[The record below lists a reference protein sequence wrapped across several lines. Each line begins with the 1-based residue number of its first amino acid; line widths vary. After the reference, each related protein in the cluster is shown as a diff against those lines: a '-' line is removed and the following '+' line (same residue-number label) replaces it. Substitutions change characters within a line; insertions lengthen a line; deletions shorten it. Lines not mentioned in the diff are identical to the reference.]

1 MKKLLERFVMSEA
14 RPAPTPAVERP
25 PKVEEKVEGP
35 NGGEVMARGG
45 VVCAAGDKRG
55 EQGEEES
62 KSWLRYYG
70 SLIGALLYLSLSTRP
85 DITQAVVRL
94 SRHLKDPSLLHWTAA
109 KRVLRYAKGTASMGL
124 TFGGSASS
132 SQQVCLGPVYCDA
145 DWAQDP
151 ADRRSTTGYIT
162 KINGGTVSWAS
173 KKQTTIALS
182 SAEAEYMA
190 AGAAVQEILWLRT
203 LLSELGWRQEAAT
216 VLLCDNQA
224 AIALASDD
232 VHHARTKHIDVRHH
246 FIREHAAAGAVKLE
260 WVSTKEQQ
268 ADILTKPLHT
278 LPFTH
283 LRSQVMGRV

>member
-1 MKKLLERFVMSEA
+1 M
-14 RPAPTPAVERP
+14 
-25 PKVEEKVEGP
+25 
-35 NGGEVMARGG
+35 
-45 VVCAAGDKRG
+45 
-55 EQGEEES
+55 
-62 KSWLRYYG
+62 RYYG

-124 TFGGSASS
+124 TFGGSDTS
-132 SQQVCLGPVYCDA
+132 SQEVCLGPVFCDA

-151 ADRRSTTGYIT
+151 TIERRSTTGYIT

-182 SAEAEYMA
+182 SAEVEYMA
-190 AGAAVQEILWLRT
+190 AGAAVQEILWLRS

-246 FIREHAAAGAVKLE
+246 FIREHVAAGAVKLE
-260 WVSTKEQQ
+260 WVPTEEQQ

-283 LRSQVMGRV
+283 LRGQVMGGV